1 MKNLSLFFSIMIFLI
16 ASFTPSL
23 QREAHAVNVSA
34 RSAILME
41 QESGRVLFGKEE
53 HVERKIASITKIMT
67 AIIAI
72 ESGKLDEYTTVS
84 NEASGIEGSSLYL
97 KPGEKVLLRDLV
109 YGLMLRSGN
118 DAAVAIAE
126 AVGGSVDG
134 FVHLMNEK
142 RKEIGM
148 KNTQFTNPHG
158 LDDGDKHYSTAY
170 DMALLMQYAMENET
184 FQEIS
189 GTTYYES
196 PQEGESW
203 NRQWRNKNKL
213 LTSLY
218 EYCTGGKTGYTKAAG
233 RTLVTTAEKDGM
245 SLIAVTLDA
254 PSDWND
260 HIRMF
265 EWGFS
270 TFDMYEL
277 ATENEK
283 LTNEELTSKLKGTL
297 FLRDGFYYPLQ
308 TGEEET
314 LRRKIVIQ
322 RTKDLPH
329 KKTMFVGEMHW
340 FLGDEMIGKQ
350 PIFLEKEEVE
360 KKNLFRRLFESLQSV
375 LGRS

>member
-1 MKNLSLFFSIMIFLI
+1 MKSLSLSFFIAILIFVC
-16 ASFTPSL
+16 STPSL
-23 QREAHAVNVSA
+23 QAEEKEINVSG
-34 RSAILME
+34 RSAVLIE

-53 HVERKIASITKIMT
+53 HVKRKIASITKVMT
-67 AIIAI
+67 AILAI

-84 NEASGIEGSSLYL
+84 YEASGVEGSSLYL
-97 KPGEKVLLRDLV
+97 KPGEKILLRDLV

-134 FVHLMNEK
+134 FVYLMNEK
-142 RKEIGM
+142 AKEIGM

-170 DMALLMQYAMENET
+170 DMALLTQYAMRDDT
-184 FQEIS
+184 FREIS

-218 EYCTGGKTGYTKAAG
+218 EYCTGGKTGYTKSAG
-233 RTLVTTAEKDGM
+233 RTLITTAEKEGM

-260 HIRMF
+260 HIRLF

-270 TFDMYEL
+270 TFEIYEL
-277 ATENEK
+277 TKKNEK
-283 LTNEELTSKLKGTL
+283 LTNKQLHHRLDGTL
-297 FLRDGFYYPLQ
+297 FLQEAFHYPLK
-308 TGEEET
+308 ENET
-314 LRRKIVIQ
+314 ERLRRKIIMKERMEQ
-322 RTKDLPH
+322 
-329 KKTMFVGEMHW
+329 KKQIAPVGEMKW
-340 FLGDEMIGKQ
+340 YIGDEWIGTQTIYLERDTTKKQ
-350 PIFLEKEEVE
+350 SLVHTWFEW
-360 KKNLFRRLFESLQSV
+360 FQRL
-375 LGRS
+375 LGRG